1 MDSDASSSAL
11 GSNVSAGKPASA
23 SAEAS
28 AVTGKRSAEGGAA
41 VGSDDE
47 EVTPKARF
55 WLHFGITQV
64 ARKRSVRA
72 HPNYLPFGSVRV
84 FGIVR
89 IYAPTLVRVVVFE
102 V

>member
-28 AVTGKRSAEGGAA
+28 AVTGKRSAEGEAA

-55 WLHFGITQV
+55 WLHFLGNRAARARSMRAQQRDLPPRLLHGI
-64 ARKRSVRA
+64 S
-72 HPNYLPFGSVRV
+72 HLSDICCNFG
-84 FGIVR
+84 
-89 IYAPTLVRVVVFE
+89 
-102 V
+102 